1 MGNDFGDDK
10 VLVVRE
16 LKDVLKSFL
25 GDRIRLIL
33 YGSRARGTY
42 TEESDI
48 DIAIIVQGLTRELK
62 DQILN
67 IVADIEMKHLTPLS
81 TLIFSEEDFEFLRK
95 RERRIAL
102 DIEREGIPV

>member
-81 TLIFSEEDFEFLRK
+81 TLVFSEEDFEFLRK
-95 RERRIAL
+95 KERRIAL